1 MNGSGALPALEVI
14 DLVKRFDGRG
24 QLLAG
29 KGVVHAVDGV
39 SFSLA
44 RGEVLGLVGESGS
57 GKTTVANCVCAWSSR
72 RPVGSCSTARRSLT

>member
-1 MNGSGALPALEVI
+1 MSGTEGLPALEVV

-39 SFSLA
+39 SFTPRA
-44 RGEVLGLVGESGS
+44 G
-57 GKTTVANCVCAWSSR
+57 
-72 RPVGSCSTARRSLT
+72 